1 MSLKLNLGCGKNK
14 RDGYVNIDSRPELNP
29 DICEYLWDLEYEPES
44 VDEIYISHAL
54 EHVNISTARRLLL
67 RFHKWLKLGGHL
79 FIAVPNLTLLG
90 KLISE
95 GNEDEILFK
104 WIFGSGYEGPTS
116 HKWGFTENTLK
127 KKLKR
132 AGFKIIGYFPPQ
144 NDDSGFQYKG
154 QYLSLNL
161 ECQK

>member
-14 RDGYVNIDSRPELNP
+14 REGYINIDSRPEVNP

-54 EHVNISTARRLLL
+54 EHINISTARRLLL
-67 RFHKWLKLGGHL
+67 RFHKWLRQGGRL
-79 FIAVPNLTLLG
+79 FIAVPNLTLLC

-95 GNEDEILFK
+95 GNEDVILFK
-104 WIFGSGYEGPTS
+104 WIFGSGYGGVTS
-116 HKWGFTENTLK
+116 HKWGYTENTLREN
-127 KKLKR
+127 LKQ
-132 AGFKIIGYFPPQ
+132 AGFKVIGYSPPQ